1 MSLKEWL
8 TRFQSQHQRARAGT
22 LDADGWASY
31 RAGREELARALMA
44 AQKASLKPGEAA
56 RQGLRVARAIQA
68 DLEWSVDKIRV
79 VTLDLSAGGFGAL
92 LAKAP
97 PGNEDI
103 RVQFRMPG
111 GDVVLAK
118 ARVVGVQV
126 GPTSCRVSFCFTE
139 IGAAEREKVELLVF
153 DTVLAQLN
161 I

>member
-8 TRFQSQHQRARAGT
+8 TRFQAQHQRARAGT

-68 DLEWSVDKIRV
+68 DLEWSVEKVRV
-79 VTLDLSAGGFGAL
+79 VTLDVSAGGFGAL
-92 LAKAP
+92 LARAP
-97 PGNEDI
+97 PSNEDV
-103 RVQFRMPG
+103 RVQLRMPG
-111 GDVVLAK
+111 GEALLAK

-126 GPTSCRVSFCFTE
+126 GATSSRVSFCFSE
-139 IGAAEREKVELLVF
+139 IGAAERERMEMLVY
-153 DTVLAQLN
+153 DTVLSQLT